1 MAGAFF
7 LRTAGCGVNDLL
19 DKDFDKNVERCKDRP
34 LASGKL
40 TPKEAKGF
48 IAANLLG
55 GLGVVL
61 R

>member
-1 MAGAFF
+1 M
-7 LRTAGCGVNDLL
+7 NDLL

-40 TPKEAKGF
+40 TTAEAKGF

-55 GLGVVL
+55 GLAVL
-61 R
+61 LRYS